1 VIDREAVIVISAVF
15 VLLGVLAFSQAFVPR
30 TVEGFSEIAILGPN
44 MTIGDYPKAVMTNET
59 FRLYLYIGNHEG
71 RSMYYVV
78 YVKVGNRTTLVND
91 TTPADAPVLLTR
103 EFILADGENCT
114 VPIDLSLPNPKTNAR
129 LIFEMWTLDDKTLE
143 PKYHERWLQLCLN
156 VTRRA

>member
-1 VIDREAVIVISAVF
+1 MIDREAVIVISAVF

-91 TTPADAPVLLTR
+91 TTPADAPVLLMR
-103 EFILADGENCT
+103 EFILTDGENRT
-114 VPIDLSLPNPKTNAR
+114 VPIDLSQPNPVTNAR
-129 LIFEMWTLDDKTLE
+129 FIFEMWTLDDKTLE
-143 PKYHERWLQLCLN
+143 PKYHDRWLQLWMN
-156 VTRRA
+156 VTRGA